1 MNRPRIVAALVL
13 FGAVLVP
20 LRAASGEHADS
31 QAVASARLGQ
41 EAVKLYEAGSWAAA
55 LEKFD
60 AAYALVPSPTLGLY
74 AARCLVKVD
83 RLVEASER
91 YLEITRLELSRN
103 APKAMLKAQV
113 DAAAEREKL
122 LPTIPSLEILLEGAR
137 GSGVDV
143 TVDAKPLL
151 PGLLGEK
158 RRVNPGRYRIEAKRG
173 DATVRKDITLAAG
186 DSARIVLEL
195 PPLVAPTPR
204 LPMMRKVG
212 WGAIGVASASVIV
225 GGVAGAVAFAK
236 EQSLLKTCPNYVCQS
251 SADLA
256 RAGSYDAARAAS
268 VAGFVVGGLA
278 LAAGVTLL
286 LVSPK
291 EEYVDTNGHV
301 VPAPK
306 DSAARISPFVGPG
319 GGGLQGTF

>member
-1 MNRPRIVAALVL
+1 MNRPHVVAAFVL

-20 LRAASGEHADS
+20 LRAASGEHEFS
-31 QAVASARLGQ
+31 QAAARRIGQ
-41 EAVKLYEAGSWAAA
+41 EAEKLYEAGDYAAA
-55 LEKFD
+55 LEKFN
-60 AAYALVPSPTLGLY
+60 AAYAVLPTATFGLY

-91 YLEITRLELSRN
+91 YLEVTRLELARN

-137 GSGVDV
+137 GGGVDV

-151 PGLLGEK
+151 PGLLGDK
-158 RRVNPGRYRIEAKRG
+158 RRVNPGRHRIEAKRG
-173 DATVRKDITLAAG
+173 DATVRKEITLAAG
-186 DSARIVLEL
+186 ESARVVLEL
-195 PPLVAPTPR
+195 PALSAPPTPR
-204 LPMMRKVG
+204 VPLMRKVG
-212 WGAIGVASASVIV
+212 WGAIGVAGAGVVV
-225 GGVAGAVAFAK
+225 GGIAGAVAFAK
-236 EQSLLKTCPNYVCQS
+236 EQSLLKTCPNYLCQS

-268 VAGFVVGGLA
+268 TVGFVVGGAA

-291 EEYVDTNGHV
+291 VEYIDANGHV

-306 DSAARISPFVGPG
+306 DSARIGPFVGPG
-319 GGGLQGTF
+319 GGGLQGAF